1 MRIAVAL
8 SSVLAVG
15 LALAEAGDQLTADQ
29 RAAIDAMSGE
39 LRGAMAG
46 ADVDVLQRTAAA
58 FGQATLPLAEVLM
71 NAVAKKALDGKIET
85 DLDAGKL

>member
-1 MRIAVAL
+1 MRNKADADLRHTAKAL
-8 SSVLAVG
+8 T
-15 LALAEAGDQLTADQ
+15 EAGDRLSADQ
-29 RAAIDAMSGE
+29 RAAIEVISAE

-46 ADVDVLQRTAAA
+46 ADVDALQRIAAA

-71 NAVAKKALDGKIET
+71 NAVAKKALGGKTET